1 MKPAQ
6 AIRLAGS
13 QTRLHA
19 IFVKGGFKISKQAV
33 SLWAAAGGLPPK
45 RELQLRRLR
54 PWWFARRKRGNGVIR
69 NPKPKQP
76 PDNLAAAPGIRKVRK
91 GGAMK
96 KRRAQPPGPPFL
108 PGSQGNPETKL

>member
-54 PWWFARRKRGNGVIR
+54 PWWFKRRNGMIR
-69 NPKPKQP
+69 DPKPKQP

-96 KRRAQPPGPPFL
+96 KRRPEAKGPPFR
-108 PGSQGNPETKL
+108 PKVYGDPESTI